1 MREIR
6 NPLVPGSLRF
16 AFLAVSFSV
25 FVTVSGCGKE
35 GAPATGRD
43 STSSADSGGLES
55 PPPSD
60 SEGQAAAPT
69 QPTEGDGSV
78 AIQVNERVVTVEE
91 FERDLQKQMDRLQQR
106 LGNVE
111 QGPEIEQR
119 LAMIRDQ
126 MKRQLVEQTVTR
138 LLLEDYIARS
148 DMTATEEEVDGEW
161 NRIAAQFPDAKTFE
175 KVLEEE
181 GVTVAEVR
189 EQVTS
194 QVKLDKL
201 MAREV
206 GESEVT
212 DAEAQAF
219 YDLRPEEFA
228 QPAQVRARHILLR
241 DKEGAE
247 EAIQKLHQRI
257 EEGEDFAALAG
268 EFSECP
274 SGKQGGDLG
283 FFGEG
288 QMVEPFSRQAFA
300 MKAGEVSA
308 PIHTEFGYH
317 IIKVEEHREA
327 KQAEFAEVQEAIKQ
341 HLGEERA
348 HVKQDEFIERLK
360 KAAAITV
367 NVALPSPPAPFPEP
381 DEQLQ

>member
-1 MREIR
+1 
-6 NPLVPGSLRF
+6 
-16 AFLAVSFSV
+16 
-25 FVTVSGCGKE
+25 
-35 GAPATGRD
+35 
-43 STSSADSGGLES
+43 
-55 PPPSD
+55 
-60 SEGQAAAPT
+60 
-69 QPTEGDGSV
+69 
-78 AIQVNERVVTVEE
+78 VNERVVTVEE

-126 MKRQLVEQTVTR
+126 MKRQLVEQTITR

-148 DMTATEEEVDGEW
+148 DVTATEEEVDEEW
-161 NRIAAQFPDAKTFE
+161 NRIAAQFPDAETFE

-189 EQVTS
+189 EQVSS

-201 MAREV
+201 MAQEV

-228 QPAQVRARHILLR
+228 QPAQVRARHILLPS
-241 DKEGAE
+241 KERAE
-247 EAIQKLHQRI
+247 ELHKRI

-308 PIHTEFGYH
+308 PIETEFGYH

-348 HVKQDEFIERLK
+348 HAKQDEFIERLK
-360 KAAAITV
+360 KAATITV
-367 NVALPSPPAPFPEP
+367 NVALPSPPSPFPEP
-381 DEQLQ
+381 DEQLR